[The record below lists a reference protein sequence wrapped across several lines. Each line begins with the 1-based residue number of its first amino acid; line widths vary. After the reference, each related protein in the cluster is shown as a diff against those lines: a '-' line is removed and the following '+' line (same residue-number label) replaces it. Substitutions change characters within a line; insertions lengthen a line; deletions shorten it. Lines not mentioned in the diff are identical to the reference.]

1 MYDIVDYE
9 TGEVYGSYET
19 VDEAF
24 KWLEE
29 NCEML
34 EIYNWFGNIE
44 CIYYYNGNLVEV
56 ILN

>member
-9 TGEVYGSYET
+9 TGEVYGSYKT

>member
-9 TGEVYGSYET
+9 TGEIYNCFKT